1 MALTI
6 QHVAQNLENLA
17 ITEASTSGKNGMKFA
32 QITYQGRP
40 LSIRLSDEL
49 DAIRVPFPPSV
60 YNGDGNEPRKSIVY
74 AIPEDVYAGFSELED
89 WCRQCLTDANP
100 KVQALWC
107 SMLKP
112 ADRWGAQLKAKI
124 NITGPRQAKFYDSS
138 KQPCEAPSE
147 WRGLGVNAVLQV
159 RGIYIQ
165 KSSIG
170 LMLETTHLQYDS
182 TQKGAECAAL
192 CPF

>member
-6 QHVAQNLENLA
+6 QQVAQNLENLA
-17 ITEASTSGKNGMKFA
+17 ITDASTSGKNGMKFA

-40 LSIRLSDEL
+40 LSIRLSEEL

-74 AIPEDVYAGFSELED
+74 AIPQDVYAGFSELED
-89 WCRQCLTDANP
+89 WCRQCLEDANP

-112 ADRWGAQLKAKI
+112 ADRWGAQLNAKI
-124 NITGPRQAKFYDSS
+124 NVAEPRQAKFYDVA
-138 KQPCEAPSE
+138 KEPCEAPSD
-147 WRGLGVNAVLQV
+147 WRGLGVNAVLRV
-159 RGIYIQ
+159 RGVYIQ
-165 KSSIG
+165 KNSIG
-170 LMLETTHLQYDS
+170 LMIETTHLQFA
-182 TQKGAECAAL
+182 QKGANAEEQ